1 MKKLSKITESI
12 WSDIQD
18 RSSGDTVRKEDDI
31 NLMSIEDFCA
41 YLNDN
46 YISEDGYRTYR
57 IYYVSKVL
65 SIAVLMDGSANFYS
79 IKYDYGHNM
88 IYLNDEIEDCV
99 PELCQKLKNNFKVVK
114 NRVGDSYTKFI
125 IYPSDGS
132 ECTNRFFV
140 DVLDFIIKNGDK
152 KRVILTKQNL
162 NESIWSDI
170 QDRSAG
176 DTVREEEVGKYIT
189 IDGVKWVLSK
199 DFWDLGDEYNDENS
213 DEWRCFAF
221 NKPKDGTKIIRGNG
235 EDTGVF
241 GYDKWD
247 IGEDEYDVYV
257 LKGYIDY
264 SKEELVENAMDSY
277 YLENSDYIV
286 QGILKKYVTD
296 VFENHMSDYAKFW
309 IYELM
314 NTDVDKNMVI
324 AYCEGTDYSEIDA
337 IADEFDNIYDARM
350 FLYPEIE
357 GWYEGL
363 EKELTEAYEKAGWVK
378 SKSYEPDWNNSD
390 IPGGVMGLCFVKLTD
405 D

>member
-18 RSSGDTVRKEDDI
+18 RSSGDTIRKEDDI
-31 NLMSIEDFCA
+31 NLMSIEDFCG

-65 SIAVLMDGSANFYS
+65 SIAVLMDGPAEFYS

-99 PELCQKLKNNFKVVK
+99 PELCQKLKNNFKIVK
-114 NRVGDSYTKFI
+114 ERVSSIYTKFI

-140 DVLDFIIKNGDK
+140 DVLDFIIENGDK

-176 DTVREEEVGKYIT
+176 DTIREEEVGKYIT

-277 YLENSDYIV
+277 YLDNSDYIV
-286 QGILKKYVTD
+286 QGILRKYVTD

>member
-12 WSDIQD
+12 WSDMQD
-18 RSSGDTVRKEDDI
+18 RSAGAVVRREDDV
-31 NLMSIEDFCA
+31 NLMSEEDFCD

-46 YISEDGYRTYR
+46 YISKDDHKIIYREDTKR
-57 IYYVSKVL
+57 IFVPIFATVAYG
-65 SIAVLMDGSANFYS
+65 IA
-79 IKYDYGHNM
+79 YDYKSNTIIM
-88 IYLNDEIEDCV
+88 SDDVEYFF
-99 PELCQKLKNNFKVVK
+99 PELCKAIKKNFKVDK
-114 NRVGDSYTKFI
+114 NINNHKYTQFI
-125 IYPSDGS
+125 IFPPDGS

-140 DVLDFIIKNGDK
+140 DVINFIIDNADENVLLLK
-152 KRVILTKQNL
+152 KKHI
-162 NESIWSDI
+162 NESIWSDM

-176 DTVREEEVGKYIT
+176 DAVRKEDEGKYIT
-189 IDGVKWVLSK
+189 IDGIKWVLSK

-221 NKPKDGTKIIRGNG
+221 NKPKDGTNIVRGNG

-241 GYDKWD
+241 GYDRWD
-247 IGEDEYDVYV
+247 IGEDEYDIYV
-257 LKGYIDY
+257 LKDYIDY

-277 YLENSDYIV
+277 YLDNSDYIV
-286 QGILKKYVTD
+286 QGILRKYVTD

-314 NTDVDKNMVI
+314 NSDVDKNMVI
-324 AYCEGTDYSEIDA
+324 AYCEGTDYSEINA
-337 IADEFDNIYDARM
+337 IKDEFDNIYDARM
-350 FLYPEIE
+350 FLYPAIE

-390 IPGGVMGLCFVKLTD
+390 IPGGVLGLCFVKLTD